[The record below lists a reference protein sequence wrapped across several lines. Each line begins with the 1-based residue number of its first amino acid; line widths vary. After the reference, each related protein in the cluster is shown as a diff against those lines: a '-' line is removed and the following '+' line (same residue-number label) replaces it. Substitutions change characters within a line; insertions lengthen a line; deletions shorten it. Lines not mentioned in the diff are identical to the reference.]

1 VSTGELRELP
11 DRRRRTSVIPFLQLE
26 AATVLSG
33 AGNGAAL
40 VVLPWLVL
48 ERTGDPADAGLLA
61 AATALPLLASSVFS
75 GALVDRV
82 GRRRTSVVSDLCS
95 AASVSAIPIAAAT
108 LGLNLWLLI
117 ALAVLGAVFDPA
129 GVTARESML
138 PAAAE
143 RSGWRLQRVNG
154 IHEAVWGVAFLI
166 GPGVGGLLIAAVGA
180 TSALWFTAVAFVVS
194 AIVIATIRLPNADLR
209 PEPEAEEPVLR
220 SIRTGLRFVRGDRLL
235 RTLLVVVAALVSVY
249 MPIEAVL
256 LPVEFE
262 AQGAPGRLGLLV
274 TAISAGWVAGALLYA
289 WRGHGARRSR
299 LFRSSLV
306 ATAAALAVLAS
317 TDAYPVMVIAGFGLG
332 LGYGPVGP
340 ILNLALQTRSPEH
353 LRGRVVGLASSA
365 EYAAGPVGYLLA
377 GLLVGRFGVS
387 PTFVLIAALVGG
399 VGLASLVL
407 RPLDE
412 LDDLP
417 DEPEEHPITDATL
430 DRVAGPLPFH

>member
-1 VSTGELRELP
+1 MSTGELRELP

-138 PAAAE
+138 PAAAD

-430 DRVAGPLPFH
+430 DRGAGPLPFH

>member
-1 VSTGELRELP
+1 MSTGELRELP

-430 DRVAGPLPFH
+430 DRGAGPLPFH

>member
-430 DRVAGPLPFH
+430 DRGAGPLPFH

>member
-1 VSTGELRELP
+1 MSTGELRELP

-82 GRRRTSVVSDLCS
+82 GRRRTSVASDLCS

-430 DRVAGPLPFH
+430 DRGAGPLPFH

>member
-1 VSTGELRELP
+1 VSTGELRASP
-11 DRRRRTSVIPFLQLE
+11 DRHERASVIPFLQLE
-26 AATVLSG
+26 TATVLSG

-95 AASVSAIPIAAAT
+95 AASVSAIPIVAAT

-166 GPGVGGLLIAAVGA
+166 GPGMGGLLIAAVGA

-194 AIVIATIRLPNADLR
+194 AVVIATIRLPHADLR
-209 PEPEAEEPVLR
+209 PEPAAEEPVLR
-220 SIRTGLRFVRGDRLL
+220 SIGTGLRFVRGDRLL

-377 GLLVGRFGVS
+377 GLLVDRFGVS

-417 DEPEEHPITDATL
+417 DEPEDHPITDATL
-430 DRVAGPLPFH
+430 DGGAGPLPFH

>member
-1 VSTGELRELP
+1 MAEKL
-11 DRRRRTSVIPFLQLE
+11 TSPGGQPVRPSVVPFLQLE

-40 VVLPWLVL
+40 VILPWLVL
-48 ERTGDPADAGLLA
+48 ERTGNPADAGLLA
-61 AATALPLLASSVFS
+61 AATALPLLASSLFS

-82 GRRRTSVVSDLCS
+82 GRRRTSVGSDLCS
-95 AASVSAIPIAAAT
+95 ALSVSAIPIAAAT
-108 LGLNLWLLI
+108 VGLNLPLLV

-129 GVTARESML
+129 GVTAREAML
-138 PAAAE
+138 PAAAA
-143 RSGWRLQRVNG
+143 RCGWQLQRVNG
-154 IHEAVWGVAFLI
+154 VHEAVWGVAFLV

-180 TSALWFTAVAFVVS
+180 ESALWFTAGSFITSAVA
-194 AIVIATIRLPNADLR
+194 IASIRLPNADLR
-209 PEPEAEEPVLR
+209 PEANEREPVLR
-220 SIRTGLRFVRGDRLL
+220 SIRTGLSHVRADRLL
-235 RTLLVVVAALVSVY
+235 RTLLLVVAAVVSVY

-262 AQGAPGRLGLLV
+262 AQGAPERLGLLV

-299 LFRSSLV
+299 LFRASLL
-306 ATAAALAVLAS
+306 ATAAGLAALAA
-317 TDAYPVMVIAGFGLG
+317 TDIYPVMLVAGFGLG

-365 EYAAGPVGYLLA
+365 EYAAGPLGYLAA
-377 GLLVGRFGVS
+377 GLLVSRVGVT
-387 PTFVLIAALVGG
+387 PTFVLLAVLVGG
-399 VGLASLVL
+399 VGLVSLVL
-407 RPLDE
+407 GPLDE

-417 DEPEEHPITDATL
+417 DEAAEHPITDATL
-430 DRVAGPLPFH
+430 DGGAGPLPFR